1 MILGP
6 ISVLGAIVL
15 GAALLWSA
23 RLVYGERQSNP
34 NDAVRL
40 VMTIA
45 GWTLIQIGILS
56 VAAQVIFVVP
66 EPSLGLAHWIISMGI
81 GGILLI
87 PVILAALGI
96 AVARYRTLE
105 WTSLMWLLSA
115 ASERGIP
122 LPRAVRSFASE
133 RSDELGIRAAR
144 LADLLEEGVALPEA
158 LDHSRTHLPLEGVLA
173 ARYGAE
179 TGDLGPAI
187 AGLARGVD
195 EVETLVRTAVDK
207 CFYLSLV
214 IWVMMVL
221 LVFMNLTIIPVFSKI
236 FTEFDIQL
244 PAMTSALL
252 KIGDIF
258 VDIGPLLPLICF
270 PLGVL
275 LLMGL
280 LHNLGWLP
288 RDLPLIGRVTRR
300 YDGALVM
307 RVLAVGVHQN
317 RPLNRIVW
325 MLARLYPKRGV
336 RASLQRAGERINN
349 GEDWCDSLVRQRL
362 IRRGDAAVFK
372 AAQRVGNLEWALDEM
387 ADGALRRITYRL
399 LLVLNI
405 FFPLVILLIGA
416 VVAFIAVGLFH
427 PLVRLISTV

>member
-66 EPSLGLAHWIISMGI
+66 EPSLGLAPWIISMGI

-179 TGDLGPAI
+179 IGDLSHAI

-317 RPLNRIVW
+317 GPLNRIVW